1 VSHTIADIAE
11 AVGAEA
17 FGATDLEIFS
27 AKEPGD
33 AGPNDLALAVNERYA
48 GGLAKG
54 RARAAMLW
62 QGADWQALG
71 LEAAIIPRRPRFA
84 MSGLTALLDPG
95 PGYGRGIH
103 PTAIIR
109 EGAEIGEGVSLGA
122 FCVIGERAKI
132 GARTV
137 LGPHVYVGCDA
148 EIGEDSLLHVGA
160 RVGARVR
167 IGARY
172 IAQAGATVGMDGF
185 SFVTP
190 EESAVEQA
198 RANLG
203 GEVAAAPQVWA
214 RIASL
219 GSVVIGDDVELG
231 SNSTIDSGTI
241 RATRVGRGTK
251 FDNQVHIGHNVVIG
265 EDCLFAGMVGVG
277 GSTTIGNNCVF
288 GGQVGITD
296 NTSVGDG
303 VVAGGASVIL
313 SKVPAGRVIL
323 GYPATKMDNQ
333 MEIYKALR
341 RLPRMAQELAEL
353 KAELA
358 ALKSRG

>member
-122 FCVIGERAKI
+122 FCVIGERAK
-132 GARTV
+132 
-137 LGPHVYVGCDA
+137 
-148 EIGEDSLLHVGA
+148 IGEDSLLHVGA